1 MAPFKALADICQSDL
16 KMVREMMGDATAET
30 KAMATPTPRAMS
42 HTLPSDMEAP
52 FMRPLE
58 TRLPQR
64 AGEWLA
70 LLPAPTIGAN
80 THRPAAGVPQVN
92 LLPSSV
98 SGTTRRRSWRSTTFK
113 SIALVKHLN
122 RVASARRRAGVR
134 DAHSLSAGAALW
146 PVVGRSRVH

>member
-16 KMVREMMGDATAET
+16 KMVREMMGDAIAEI
-30 KAMATPTPRAMS
+30 KAMATPMPRAMS

-70 LLPAPTIGAN
+70 LLPAPTIRDK
-80 THRPAAGVPQVN
+80 HSPACSWSATNEPVTVKREWHYKAQKLAEHN
-92 LLPSSV
+92 L
-98 SGTTRRRSWRSTTFK
+98 
-113 SIALVKHLN
+113 
-122 RVASARRRAGVR
+122 
-134 DAHSLSAGAALW
+134 
-146 PVVGRSRVH
+146 